1 MHYVHIS
8 TLYRWT
14 TLMFIC
20 QTVNSDRFLETLF
33 CTRSFR
39 SLLRFGSL
47 NTLLT
52 LPLEKDCVGKAKR
65 WHYSTEWNLRFIQN
79 VASCYVLCLTKE
91 SVNTATLI
99 HAPVCVCVCVCA
111 PRTPHGG
118 PSALEISSGGG
129 SGLNSLPVRIR
140 TGVRTLR
147 SPALVDPLKV
157 WGWQY
162 MFSKLISSPPQ
173 SCIYLIKNSCM
184 LKYYYKSKYIFS
196 IWIYFE
202 KCHLFLWRKASLG
215 FSASLFQSSV
225 SHDSSEIILIC
236 WFAAQET
243 FMIIINIEK
252 KIVVVVET
260 MILHTKL
267 PSSPKLEY
275 AICFLCSCEMVSV
288 LCHYL
293 KTFSRP
299 VYFVQT
305 QP

>member
-1 MHYVHIS
+1 
-8 TLYRWT
+8 
-14 TLMFIC
+14 MFIC

-147 SPALVDPLKV
+147 SPALVYPLKV

-162 MFSKLISSPPQ
+162 MFSKWISSPPQ
-173 SCIYLIKNSCM
+173 SCIYLIKNSVKTVACWNIITNPNTYFLFGYI
-184 LKYYYKSKYIFS
+184 LKNV
-196 IWIYFE
+196 IYFCDA
-202 KCHLFLWRKASLG
+202 KHHWDFQHHYSSLQCH
-215 FSASLFQSSV
+215 
-225 SHDSSEIILIC
+225 
-236 WFAAQET
+236 
-243 FMIIINIEK
+243 
-252 KIVVVVET
+252 
-260 MILHTKL
+260 MILQK
-267 PSSPKLEY
+267 S
-275 AICFLCSCEMVSV
+275 F
-288 LCHYL
+288 
-293 KTFSRP
+293 
-299 VYFVQT
+299 
-305 QP
+305 